1 MSAETVADRREV
13 QETSD
18 KKMNERF
25 VYQDDEIIEKPFN
38 WREFGRLFSYMKP
51 YARQLLPLIILMM
64 ILGTITKLSVPF
76 LISLAID
83 KAIAPATGL
92 PSLTMLY
99 IIAGSVLVLY
109 LIQWAANTYRIKFT
123 NIIGQRVIYDL
134 RSDLFKHIQKLSFN
148 FFDKRPAGSVLVRV
162 TNDIN
167 SLQDLF
173 TNGAVNVMIDCVQ
186 LLGIIVIL
194 LLINWKLGL
203 AVIITVPLMFII
215 STKLRV
221 LIRRA
226 WQDVRMKNSRINSHL
241 NESIQGIR
249 VTQAYTQEKET

>member
-1 MSAETVADRREV
+1 
-13 QETSD
+13 
-18 KKMNERF
+18 
-25 VYQDDEIIEKPFN
+25 
-38 WREFGRLFSYMKP
+38 
-51 YARQLLPLIILMM
+51 MM

-83 KAIAPATGL
+83 RAIAPENGTAKHDHVI
-92 PSLTMLY
+92 SLLRDP
-99 IIAGSVLVLY
+99 VLLLY
-109 LIQWAANTYRIKFT
+109 LIQWAANTYRIKLT

-194 LLINWKLGL
+194 
-203 AVIITVPLMFII
+203 A
-215 STKLRV
+215 
-221 LIRRA
+221 A
-226 WQDVRMKNSRINSHL
+226 
-241 NESIQGIR
+241 
-249 VTQAYTQEKET
+249 

>member
-1 MSAETVADRREV
+1 MT
-13 QETSD
+13 
-18 KKMNERF
+18 F
-25 VYQDDEIIEKPFN
+25 
-38 WREFGRLFSYMKP
+38 
-51 YARQLLPLIILMM
+51 ARICSSIFRNCPL
-64 ILGTITKLSVPF
+64 T
-76 LISLAID
+76 
-83 KAIAPATGL
+83 
-92 PSLTMLY
+92 
-99 IIAGSVLVLY
+99 
-109 LIQWAANTYRIKFT
+109 
-123 NIIGQRVIYDL
+123 
-134 RSDLFKHIQKLSFN
+134 
-148 FFDKRPAGSVLVRV
+148 FDKRPAGSVLVRV

-194 LLINWKLGL
+194 MLINWKLGL
-203 AVIITVPLMFII
+203 AVIITVPIMFII

-249 VTQAYTQEKET
+249 VTQAYTQEKENMKYFDNMNMSSKNHGTKHQP